1 MNVVFIVLS
10 KPSVKRQDRV
20 RREDNEKRFD
30 EFFSEL
36 STEKLVW
43 VLRKVADSTEEYE
56 RLRVCFILLASKEY
70 FFFRMFDRKSWF
82 NVKMQIFNK
91 QMEHIGLF
99 ILSDLAGVY
108 LSFFK
113 RNVNVRNSLF
123 VSRTKGFLLC
133 HSATPSHTLNSCL
146 WLSKAGRK

>member
-70 FFFRMFDRKSWF
+70 FFSECLIESLDSMSKCKFSINR
-82 NVKMQIFNK
+82 
-91 QMEHIGLF
+91 
-99 ILSDLAGVY
+99 
-108 LSFFK
+108 
-113 RNVNVRNSLF
+113 RNI
-123 VSRTKGFLLC
+123 
-133 HSATPSHTLNSCL
+133 
-146 WLSKAGRK
+146 